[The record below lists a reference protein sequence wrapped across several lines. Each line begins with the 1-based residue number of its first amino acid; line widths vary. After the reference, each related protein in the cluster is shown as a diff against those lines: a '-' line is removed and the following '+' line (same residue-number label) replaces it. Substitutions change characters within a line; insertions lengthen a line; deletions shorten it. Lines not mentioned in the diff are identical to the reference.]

1 MTKHDLG
8 NDSLE
13 YFYPDYE
20 IAQSWQ
26 RLMDPKMK
34 IQPHDLILL
43 EHEHAEYIYM
53 QKGLSQEEAHRKAEE
68 QFNYAMALKERK

>member
-8 NDSLE
+8 NGILE
-13 YFYPDYE
+13 YFFPDYE

-26 RLMDPKMK
+26 RLMDSKMD

-43 EHEHAEYIYM
+43 EHEHAEYLYM
-53 QKGLSQEEAHRKAEE
+53 KQGMTQEQAHHEAEKKY
-68 QFNYAMALKERK
+68 NYAKALKERK